1 MPETFY
7 SSFSI
12 KTLTVGTP
20 LVLAPMADF
29 THAAFREL
37 VAGFG
42 GCGLFY
48 TEMLN
53 ARVVATQPLEKDPY
67 CRMAEKD
74 RPLVAQLVGNDPE
87 RMGRAAARL
96 EDLGVD
102 AVDIN
107 MGCSRQK
114 IMRFGWGLS
123 LMDDLLQAEKVI
135 SAVRAAVDLPLL
147 VKLRSAREHDVGRLL
162 EVGSR
167 LAELGVDAF
176 CLHPRSAGD
185 GFKRP
190 ARWAEIGELSASLAI
205 PVIGNGDIACREDA
219 LRMLKE
225 TRCQGVMIGRAALV
239 RPWIFAEIAAG
250 YQWDG
255 DVEALLHRY
264 LDLLHRYLPEEM
276 VESRFLLFCSW
287 FFRNWPFYM
296 SMLQRMGASR
306 DPDHMI
312 ATVVSFVYENEQTM
326 VGTPF
331 IGRI

>member
-1 MPETFY
+1 MPDIFR
-7 SSFSI
+7 SSFFI
-12 KTLTVGTP
+12 KNLAVGKP

-67 CRMAEKD
+67 CRMAEND

-96 EDLGVD
+96 ADLGVD

-107 MGCSRQK
+107 MGCSRRK

-123 LMDDLLQAEKVI
+123 LMDDLRQAEKVI
-135 SAVRAAVDLPLL
+135 AAVRGAVDLPVL
-147 VKLRSAREHDVGRLL
+147 VKLRSAREHDVGKLL
-162 EVGSR
+162 EVGGR

-190 ARWAEIGELSASLAI
+190 SRWTEIGELSGSLVI
-205 PVIGNGDIACREDA
+205 PVIGNGDISCRDDA

-225 TRCQGVMIGRAALV
+225 TGCQGVMIGRAALV
-239 RPWIFAEIAAG
+239 RPWIFAEIAEG

-255 DVEALLHRY
+255 DVGTLLHRY
-264 LDLLHRYLPEEM
+264 LDLLHRYLPGEM
-276 VESRFLLFCSW
+276 IESRFLLFCSW

-296 SMLQRMGASR
+296 SMLQRMRVCR

-312 ATVVSFVYENEQTM
+312 ATVLSYIYESEQKM
-326 VGTPF
+326 VDTPF